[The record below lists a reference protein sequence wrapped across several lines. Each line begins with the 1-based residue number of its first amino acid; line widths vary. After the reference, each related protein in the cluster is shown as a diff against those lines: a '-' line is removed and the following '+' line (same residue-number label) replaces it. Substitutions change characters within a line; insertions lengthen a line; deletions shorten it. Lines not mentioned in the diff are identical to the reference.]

1 MQMNSSFESDP
12 KDGGSA
18 RDLSPRPESVARG
31 LGWFSVALGIAE
43 LLAPRAIS
51 RAAGMDASAG
61 LVRLYGLRELACGVG
76 ILTSRNPAPFLW
88 ARVGGDVLDLSTLAA
103 RSNTGSGRDR
113 RRAMRAAVNVAGVTA
128 LDVYAAQRCSAARAP
143 SSRDYSDRT
152 GFAQAPAQMRGAALP
167 EFEIP
172 RDLRAPDALLSYTR
186 GHSIAA
192 NAESGRSRG
201 AAPLQ

>member
-1 MQMNSSFESDP
+1 MNASTGSDQQ
-12 KDGGSA
+12 DGGRA
-18 RDLSPRPESVARG
+18 RNVSPRPESVARG

-61 LVRLYGLRELACGVG
+61 LVRLYGLREVACGIG
-76 ILTSRNPAPFLW
+76 ILTSPNPAPFLW

-103 RSNTGSGRDR
+103 RSNSGSAGYR
-113 RRAMRAAVNVAGVTA
+113 RRAIRAAVNVAGVTA
-128 LDVYAAQRCSAARAP
+128 LDVYAAQRCSTACAP

-152 GFAQAPAQMRGAALP
+152 GFARAPAQMRGAALP

-186 GHSIAA
+186 GHPIAA
-192 NAESGRSRG
+192 NAGK
-201 AAPLQ
+201 